1 MASILLGQNGDRIAE
16 IPREQFLRPD
26 SDDCGEAQVCPLIPS
41 DSYDAGDAFGEPDIL
56 PRIGDEY
63 QAELP
68 QLLGEPANVS
78 CSRTRSHQNSLVGL
92 PIPLTW
98 IGSKKHEGPEIFS
111 DSRRPNPKNLAETS
125 TYSSGETGPS
135 HYSMKAKDESQNLPS
150 DESILECSG
159 GGHSFLVPG
168 LLSESWS
175 ETEKAS
181 FLLGLYIFEK
191 NFVELKR
198 FLETKEM
205 GAILS
210 FYYGEFY
217 RSDVYRRWSEGRR
230 TRSKKCVYG
239 QRIFSGFRQQEL
251 LSRLLPRVS
260 EERRSALLEVSKNF
274 GEEKMLLVDYVSSLK
289 ALVGMNIL
297 VEAVAIGTGKQD
309 LTRMALEPLRS
320 NQAIPVRPEMPTGK
334 RCSSLTTTEIIK
346 FLSGDYRLSKA
357 RSNDLFWEAVWPRL
371 LARGWHS
378 EQPQNPRHVA
388 GSNKH
393 CLVFLMPGIKKFSRR
408 KLVKGY
414 HYFDSVTDVLGK
426 VRKEPGLIDL
436 DNEET
441 DGNKK
446 EEGHERAGKKKLK
459 EDENYRPTR
468 HRRSY
473 LQPRTS
479 NCSMDDTRFTVVD
492 TSLSDGKVRELRAL
506 PSETSNM
513 MSISLVHTQ
522 GGAQVTLEE
531 NNGESDATNT
541 ITPDAY
547 AADNPTAKTSRKTFP
562 ARKKHDDNS
571 SFQDTH
577 TVYPDISKT
586 SGPDLKNKK
595 GLIDKKQSRKVPK
608 PHLRRKQEQGDV
620 DYTAPISKRCRR
632 LTANGCDEVRDGV
645 IRSSIA
651 PRSGNS
657 TSYCSSGT
665 REFNENVS
673 SQVRLCQDKLLSSS
687 SSKGD
692 KLLPTSSSKGSPHE
706 SIKCN
711 PVSSIHAKEPSP
723 ENTRTPFLIDLNLP
737 QLSPEIEDYS
747 VATDMRMDQNDG
759 SIKPENHCLSKS
771 SDIEAGMEL
780 PSTVNPLRH
789 STRNRP
795 PTTRAL
801 EAVADGYLTVNRR
814 RRSRDTSSRGNIA
827 SRRSQRARR
836 VVAPND
842 SPNSSMASH
851 IEEAEN
857 GVSNTGTNNMFS
869 KFHIPTE
876 ANNES
881 VPRQ

>member
-1 MASILLGQNGDRIAE
+1 MASILSGQNGDSIAE
-16 IPREQFLRPD
+16 ISREQFLRPD
-26 SDDCGEAQVCPLIPS
+26 SDDCGEARVRPLIPS

-68 QLLGEPANVS
+68 QLLGEPANIS
-78 CSRTRSHQNSLVGL
+78 CSRTRPHQNSLVGL

-98 IGSKKHEGPEIFS
+98 ISSMKHEGQEIFS
-111 DSRRPNPKNLAETS
+111 DSRYRNPKNIAETR

-135 HYSMKAKDESQNLPS
+135 HTSMKPKDESQNLPS
-150 DESILECSG
+150 DETILECSG
-159 GGHSFLVPG
+159 GGHSLLVPG
-168 LLSESWS
+168 LLNESWS

-198 FLETKEM
+198 FVETKEM

-210 FYYGEFY
+210 FYYGKFY
-217 RSDVYRRWSEGRR
+217 RSDVYRRWSDGRK

-274 GEEKMLLVDYVSSLK
+274 AEEKMLLVDYVSSLK
-289 ALVGMNIL
+289 ALVGINIL

-320 NQAIPVRPEMPTGK
+320 NQVIPVRPEIPSGK
-334 RCSSLTTTEIIK
+334 GCSSLTTTEIVK

-378 EQPQNPRHVA
+378 EQPQNPRHIA
-388 GSNKH
+388 SSNKN

-436 DNEET
+436 DNEEA

-446 EEGHERAGKKKLK
+446 EGGHERAGKKKLK
-459 EDENYRPTR
+459 EDENDRPTR
-468 HRRSY
+468 QRRSY
-473 LQPRTS
+473 LQPRTI
-479 NCSMDDTRFTVVD
+479 NCSMDDDTRFTVVD
-492 TSLSDGKVRELRAL
+492 TSLSDGQVRELRSF

-513 MSISLVHTQ
+513 MSISLVRTE

-531 NNGESDATNT
+531 NTGEFDTTNT

-547 AADNPTAKTSRKTFP
+547 ATDNLTTKSGRKRLP
-562 ARKKHDDNS
+562 ARKKHEENS
-571 SFQDTH
+571 SYQDTH

-586 SGPDLKNKK
+586 SSSDLKNKK
-595 GLIDKKQSRKVPK
+595 GSIDKRQSRKVPK
-608 PHLRRKQEQGDV
+608 PHLSRKQEQDDV

-632 LTANGCDEVRDGV
+632 LTANGCDDARDGV

-657 TSYCSSGT
+657 MSYCSSGT

-673 SQVRLCQDKLLSSS
+673 SQVRLCQDKV
-687 SSKGD
+687 
-692 KLLPTSSSKGSPHE
+692 PTSSSKGSPHE
-706 SIKCN
+706 SIECN
-711 PVSSIHAKEPSP
+711 PVSSIHAKEASP
-723 ENTRTPFLIDLNLP
+723 ENPRTPFLIDLNLP

-747 VATDMRMDQNDG
+747 VATDLRIDQNDE
-759 SIKPENHCLSKS
+759 SIKPENHCLPKS
-771 SDIEAGMEL
+771 SDIEAGKEQ

-789 STRNRP
+789 GTRNRP

-814 RRSRDTSSRGNIA
+814 RRCRGTSSRETLHRDLHNVP
-827 SRRSQRARR
+827 
-836 VVAPND
+836 VVW
-842 SPNSSMASH
+842 
-851 IEEAEN
+851 
-857 GVSNTGTNNMFS
+857 
-869 KFHIPTE
+869 
-876 ANNES
+876 
-881 VPRQ
+881 